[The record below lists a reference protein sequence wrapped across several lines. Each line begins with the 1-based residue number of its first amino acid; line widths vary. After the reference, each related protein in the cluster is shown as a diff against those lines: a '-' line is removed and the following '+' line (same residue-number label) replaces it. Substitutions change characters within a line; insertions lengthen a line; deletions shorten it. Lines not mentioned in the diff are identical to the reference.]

1 MIRYDFRIILVI
13 NLFGHGFI
21 GKHYSSVFPCIVNS
35 RNDLHPKSNEILYF
49 ISTTDNYNVH
59 NNPYIDIETNLTTL
73 IRVLENCKNMKENV
87 TINFASSWFVYG
99 HGDNI
104 DENGHCDPQG
114 FYSITK
120 RTAEQL
126 LISYCKT
133 FNINYRIMRIA
144 NVIGIGDR
152 NASLKKNA
160 LTGLLQ
166 KIFKNEEVNIYNGG
180 DFYRDYIDVRDLVH
194 AINLVC
200 TRGKMN
206 EIYNIGTGQP
216 TKFID
221 AINYIVEQTR
231 STSKINF
238 VDASPFHKIVQTKS
252 FTMNCDKITNLGFQP
267 KYSVY
272 DTIDTLIEYERIK
285 NL

>member
-1 MIRYDFRIILVI
+1 MI

-21 GKHYSSVFPCIVNS
+21 GKHYSAMYPCIVND
-35 RNDLHPKSNEILYF
+35 RNDLIPKSDEVLYF

-73 IRVLENCKNMKENV
+73 IRVLENCRKRAHPT

-99 HGDNI
+99 HGVNVAEDAYC
-104 DENGHCDPQG
+104 EPQG

-120 RTAEQL
+120 RAAEQL

-133 FNINYRIMRIA
+133 FGLNYRIMRIA
-144 NVIGIGDR
+144 NVIGLGDKR
-152 NASLKKNA
+152 ASLKKNA

-166 KIFKNEEVNIYNGG
+166 RLYRGEEVNIYHGG
-180 DFYRDYIDVRDLVH
+180 EFLRDYIDVRDLVN
-194 AINLVC
+194 AINIVC
-200 TRGKMN
+200 TRGEFN
-206 EIYNIGTGQP
+206 TVYNIGTGQP
-216 TKFID
+216 TRFID
-221 AINYIVEQTR
+221 AINYIVEQTK

-238 VDASPFHKIVQTKS
+238 VDASDFHKIVQTKS
-252 FTMNCDKITNLGFQP
+252 FSMNCDKIIKLGFAP

-272 DTIDTLIEYERIK
+272 DTIDTLIEYERVK
-285 NL
+285 TL

>member
-1 MIRYDFRIILVI
+1 MKSYI

-21 GKHYSSVFPCIVNS
+21 GKHYSTTFPCIIND
-35 RNDLHPKSNEILYF
+35 RNDLVPKTNEILYF

-59 NNPYIDIETNLTTL
+59 NNPHVDIDTNLTTL
-73 IRVLENCKNMKENV
+73 IRVLENCRKLQQPA

-104 DENGHCDPQG
+104 DETSHCDPQG

-133 FNINYRIMRIA
+133 FNMNYRIMRIA
-144 NVIGIGDR
+144 NVIGIGDK

-166 KIFKNEEVNIYNGG
+166 KIFKGEEVNIYNGG
-180 DFYRDYIDVRDLVH
+180 EFNRDYIDVRDTVH

-200 TRGKMN
+200 SGGKLN
-206 EIYNIGTGQP
+206 EIYNIGTGHP
-216 TKFID
+216 TRFID
-221 AINYIVEQTR
+221 AINYIVDQTR
-231 STSKINF
+231 SQSKINF

-252 FTMNCDKITNLGFQP
+252 FSMNCDKLFQLGFIP
-267 KYSVY
+267 KYTVY
-272 DTIDTLIEYERIK
+272 DTIDTLIEYERVK
-285 NL
+285 TL

>member
-1 MIRYDFRIILVI
+1 MI

-21 GKHYSSVFPCIVNS
+21 GKHYSAMFPCIVNE
-35 RNDLHPKSNEILYF
+35 RNDLVPKTNEILYF

-73 IRVLENCKNMKENV
+73 IRVLENCRKLTQPV

-99 HGDNI
+99 NGQNV
-104 DENGHCDPQG
+104 DENAPCEPQG

-133 FNINYRIMRIA
+133 FGMNYRILRMA

-152 NASLKKNA
+152 RASLKKNA

-166 KIFKNEEVNIYNGG
+166 RLFRGEEVNIYARG
-180 DFYRDYIDVRDLVH
+180 DFYRDYIDVRDVVVAL
-194 AINLVC
+194 NLVC
-200 TRGKMN
+200 TTGARN
-206 EIYNIGTGQP
+206 EIYNIGTGTP

-221 AINYIVEQTR
+221 AIDYIVEQTR

-238 VDASPFHKIVQTKS
+238 VEPSDFHKIVQTLS
-252 FTMNCDKITNLGFQP
+252 FSMDCSKLRQLGYQA
-267 KYSVY
+267 KYSVF
-272 DTIDTLIEYERIK
+272 DTLDTLIEYERTK
-285 NL
+285 DL

>member
-1 MIRYDFRIILVI
+1 MNI

-21 GKHYSSVFPCIVNS
+21 GKHYSYTYQCVVND
-35 RNDLHPKSNEILYF
+35 RNDLIPKTNQVLYF

-59 NNPYIDIETNLTTL
+59 NNPHIDIDTNLTVL
-73 IRVLENCKNMKENV
+73 IRVLENCRKLSGPV
-87 TINFASSWFVYG
+87 TFNFASSWFVYG
-99 HGDNI
+99 HGENV
-104 DENGHCDPQG
+104 DENSHCDPQG
-114 FYSITK
+114 FYNITK

-133 FNINYRIMRIA
+133 FNINYRIMRFA
-144 NVIGIGDR
+144 NVIGIGDK

-166 KIFKNEEVNIYNGG
+166 RIVKNEEVNIYNGG
-180 DFYRDYIDVRDLVH
+180 EFYRDYIDVRDLVR

-200 TRGKMN
+200 KRGSLN

-221 AINYIVEQTR
+221 AINYIVEQTH
-231 STSKINF
+231 STSRINY

-252 FTMNCDKITNLGFQP
+252 FSMNCNKLIQLGFKP

-272 DTIDTLIEYERIK
+272 DTIDTLIEYERVKTI
-285 NL
+285 

>member
-1 MIRYDFRIILVI
+1 MI

-21 GKHYSSVFPCIVNS
+21 GKHYSAMYPCIVND
-35 RNDLHPKSNEILYF
+35 RNDLIPKSDEVLYF

-73 IRVLENCKNMKENV
+73 IRVLDNCRKRAHPT

-99 HGDNI
+99 HGDNVNE
-104 DENGHCDPQG
+104 DSQCDPQG

-133 FNINYRIMRIA
+133 FGLNYRIMRIA
-144 NVIGIGDR
+144 NVIGLGDKR
-152 NASLKKNA
+152 ASLKKNA

-166 KIFKNEEVNIYNGG
+166 RLYRGEEVNIYHGG
-180 DFYRDYIDVRDLVH
+180 EFLRDYIDVRDLVN

-200 TRGKMN
+200 TRGELN
-206 EIYNIGTGQP
+206 TIYNIGTGQP
-216 TKFID
+216 TRFVD
-221 AINYIVEQTR
+221 AINYIVEQTK
-231 STSKINF
+231 SNSKINF
-238 VDASPFHKIVQTKS
+238 VDASDFHKIVQTKS
-252 FTMNCDKITNLGFQP
+252 FSMNCDKIIKLGFVP

-272 DTIDTLIEYERIK
+272 DTIDTLIEYERVK
-285 NL
+285 TL

>member
-1 MIRYDFRIILVI
+1 MI

-21 GKHYSSVFPCIVNS
+21 GKHYSAMFPCIVNE
-35 RNDLHPKSNEILYF
+35 RNDLVPKTSEILYF

-73 IRVLENCKNMKENV
+73 IRVLENCRKLPQPV

-99 HGDNI
+99 NGQNV
-104 DENGHCDPQG
+104 DETAPCDPQG

-133 FNINYRIMRIA
+133 FNMNYRILRMA

-152 NASLKKNA
+152 RASLKKNA

-166 KIFKNEEVNIYNGG
+166 RLFQGEEVNIYARG
-180 DFYRDYIDVRDLVH
+180 DFYRDYIDVRDVVVAL
-194 AINLVC
+194 NLAC
-200 TRGKMN
+200 TTGSIN
-206 EIYNIGTGQP
+206 EIYNIGTGTP
-216 TKFID
+216 IKFID
-221 AINYIVEQTR
+221 AIDYIVEQTR

-238 VDASPFHKIVQTKS
+238 VEPSDFHKIVQTLS
-252 FTMNCDKITNLGFQP
+252 FSMDCSKLRQLGYQA
-267 KYSVY
+267 KYSVF
-272 DTIDTLIEYERIK
+272 DTLDTLIEYERTK
-285 NL
+285 DL